1 MDARET
7 ICGVLLS
14 ETMDLKSFYELDF
27 GDRVPEVRLYNP
39 DEVDDPAA
47 IRFAVC
53 WLPGPDAFAPYS
65 NLEMAMSVGAGVDAM
80 LAHSG
85 LGEDVAICRVR
96 DPHQAD
102 LMAGYALHEILHVE
116 RGFAEMD
123 RNQAKAKWVPL
134 PMRPPEQCRIAVLG
148 HGTMGRAVARALA
161 AAGFSVV
168 VASRSEPAEPL
179 AGVQYFAGAD
189 AVLQAAEAANFVVNI
204 LPLTS
209 QTENVLN
216 ASLFD
221 RLAEGAW
228 LVQIGR
234 GEHLEETDFQA
245 ALEAGRLAG
254 ASLDVFR
261 EEPLPPEHP
270 FWRHP
275 RIRITPHI
283 ASDSTPSVVT
293 EQVLTSAR
301 ELLAGRPLTFSVD
314 RGQGY

>member
-1 MDARET
+1 MADRGT
-7 ICGVLLS
+7 IFGVLLS
-14 ETMDLKSFYELDF
+14 ETMDLKGFYGLDF
-27 GDRVPEVRLYNP
+27 GDRAPEVRLLNP

-53 WLPGPDAFAPYS
+53 WLPGSDAFAAYP
-65 NLEMAMSVGAGVDAM
+65 NLEMAMSIGAGVDAM
-80 LAHSG
+80 LGHPG

-116 RGFAEMD
+116 RGFARMD
-123 RNQAKAKWVPL
+123 RNRAEAKWVPL

-148 HGTMGRAVARALA
+148 HGTMGRAVAKALA
-161 AAGFSVV
+161 AAGFSVS
-168 VASRSEPAEPL
+168 VACRSEPAEPL
-179 AGVQYFAGAD
+179 PGVRYFAGAD
-189 AVLQAAEAANFVVNI
+189 AVLQAAEGANFVVNI
-204 LPLTS
+204 LPLTP

-216 ASLFD
+216 AALFD

-234 GEHLEETDFQA
+234 GEHLDEADFQA

-261 EEPLPPEHP
+261 EEPLPPDHP
-270 FWRHP
+270 FWRDP

-301 ELLAGRPLTFSVD
+301 ELLEGRPLTLSVD
-314 RGQGY
+314 RSQGY